1 MKALHFIT
9 LALSVALMTSGA
21 LAQQTELRITH
32 ATTGGAEK
40 EVMDTIVAAFEAAN
54 PDVKVKQIPFDDD
67 IYSNTA
73 LITQLQGQDVP
84 DIYFQWAGFPVKRDV
99 GAGYAMDLAEALA
112 TDGWGDTFVPAIWT
126 EGAGTMVDGKPYMIP
141 ISLDVTNTIWYNKA
155 IFEKNGLVPPATWAE
170 FVALV
175 DKLNKAGEIPIIQGN
190 NEFWPFGNWASHI
203 AAKVVPPAE
212 YAAAFRQE
220 APFSTPG
227 FLKAFEHIV
236 ELREAGGFNRDLQG
250 LGADQAMAT
259 FLEGSAAMH
268 PIGSWLIGSA
278 KEMADADF
286 AYSSFD
292 TPAID
297 PQHPLAHSVIGTAT
311 GFVIHTK
318 AKNPDA
324 AIRFLKFYTNFDN
337 QVRRAEA
344 GALSPVKGVNDAAKL
359 SEQTKQMAKMLAEA
373 PAMVP
378 PPDTTYPVAVAE
390 AYYQAAA
397 YVAAGEK
404 EPADA
409 LAWLDETLATMGKQ

>member
-1 MKALHFIT
+1 MKCLQFIA
-9 LALSVALMTSGA
+9 LALSLVLTTSIA
-21 LAQQTELRITH
+21 LAQQKELRITH

-54 PDVKVKQIPFDDD
+54 PDVKIKQIPFDDD

-99 GAGYAMDLAEALA
+99 GAGYAMDLTEALA
-112 TDGWGDTFVPAIWT
+112 KDGWGDTFVPAIWT
-126 EGAGTMVDGKPYMIP
+126 QGAGTMVDGKPYMIP
-141 ISLDVTNTIWYNKA
+141 ISLDVTNTIWYNKE
-155 IFEKNGLVPPATWAE
+155 IFEKNGLTPPATWAD
-170 FVALV
+170 FVTLV
-175 DKLNKAGEIPIIQGN
+175 DKLNKTGEIPIIQGN

-227 FLKAFEHIV
+227 FLKAFEHIA

-278 KEMADADF
+278 QEMADTDF

-292 TPAID
+292 TPVLD

-311 GFVIHTK
+311 GFVIHAK

-359 SEQTKQMAKMLAEA
+359 SEQTKQMAKMLTDA
-373 PAMVP
+373 PAFVP

-404 EPADA
+404 EPTDA
-409 LAWLDETLATMGKQ
+409 LAWLDETLAKMGKQ